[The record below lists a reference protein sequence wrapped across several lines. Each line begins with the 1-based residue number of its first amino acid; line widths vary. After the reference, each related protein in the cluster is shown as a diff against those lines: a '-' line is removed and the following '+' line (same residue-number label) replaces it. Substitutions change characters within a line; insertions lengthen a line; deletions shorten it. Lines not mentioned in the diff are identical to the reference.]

1 MKQNE
6 IEVAE
11 VMVQVKFLTFFKDIV
26 CIPFVPGLRA
36 EDRDEVTASC
46 NLADRDD

>member
-1 MKQNE
+1 M
-6 IEVAE
+6 I
-11 VMVQVKFLTFFKDIV
+11 QVKFLTFLKDV
-26 CIPFVPGLRA
+26 VRVPFQPDLGA